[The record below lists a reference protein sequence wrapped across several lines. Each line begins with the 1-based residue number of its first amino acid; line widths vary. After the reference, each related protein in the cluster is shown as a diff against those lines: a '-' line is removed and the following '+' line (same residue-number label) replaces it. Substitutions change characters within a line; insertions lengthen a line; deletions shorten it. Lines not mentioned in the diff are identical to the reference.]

1 MALPPQAFK
10 TLYTATMPPQPDD
23 DTGALEKARHR
34 LYETGPV
41 DREQRAPLSV
51 SGAPVLQ
58 HEWKEE
64 TPLPEHMPEHKKRHV
79 RFASLFFG
87 FALLFFL
94 GSLGIAGYF
103 FYYGGN
109 TVSAE
114 NISLDVQGPAQI
126 AGGDTVPL
134 VIKITNKN
142 PVAVQNATIEITF
155 PESTRNASNTLEAY
169 PRYVENLGELASG
182 ATVTRTVSAAI
193 FGGAGQTL
201 TVPVSFSYNT
211 GGSNATFVKKSSY
224 PLQISS
230 TPLEIK
236 IDTLTETVSG
246 KPITLTLT
254 VRSNAKV
261 PLDNVVLA
269 GTLPYGFTVTDSSV
283 PMSNTSFLLGT
294 LAPGS
299 VKTISLTG
307 TLAGQNSEQRI
318 FRFSIGTAKSANDQT
333 LALTYMTQEAAVS
346 IAAPF
351 ISTTLSVN
359 GDSTA
364 SAAVSP
370 GARQNITVSYANT
383 LPTSVSNVTVSVAI
397 SGAAVDYKSVS
408 TTRGFYRSVDRTVVF
423 SQDKDPSLAN
433 LAPGASGL
441 GTFSFSTL
449 SAGAAAG
456 SPSITFTTSVSG
468 TRTGQSNVPEA
479 VQATVTKTIKVLTMV
494 ALTSSALHS
503 SGPLTNTGPIPPKVD
518 LATTYSIVW
527 NVKNPGSTVADG
539 IVSATLPSY
548 VTYTGKTSG
557 SGTFSYDSGA
567 RLVTWNVGDL
577 AQGTSAQGVFQV
589 SLIPSISQKNNAPQ
603 LTATP
608 TFTGYDRFAGVQVKA
623 TGVPPTTDTKGDPGY
638 IPANGTV
645 Q

>member
-1 MALPPQAFK
+1 
-10 TLYTATMPPQPDD
+10 MPPQPED
-23 DTGALEKARHR
+23 DTGALERARHR
-34 LYETGPV
+34 LYETGPLN
-41 DREQRAPLSV
+41 QGPRAPLSV
-51 SGAPVLQ
+51 SGAPVLP

-64 TPLPEHMPEHKKRHV
+64 TPLPEDMPIHKKRHV
-79 RFASLFFG
+79 RFASIFFG
-87 FALLFFL
+87 FAVLFFL
-94 GSLGIAGYF
+94 VSVGVAGYF

-114 NISLDVQGPAQI
+114 NIALDIQGPAQI

-134 VIKITNKN
+134 VITITNKN
-142 PVAVQNATIEITF
+142 PVTIQNTLIEITF

-182 ATVTRTVSAAI
+182 AAITRTVKAAM

-201 TVPVSFSYNT
+201 AVPVSFSYKT
-211 GGSNATFVKKSSY
+211 SGSNATFVKKSSH

-236 IDTLTETVSG
+236 IDSLTETVSG

-261 PLDNVVLA
+261 PLDNVVVA
-269 GTLPYGFTVTDSSV
+269 GALPYGFTVTNSSL

-294 LAPGS
+294 LAPGA

-307 TLAGQNSEQRI
+307 TLAGQNSEQRA

-333 LALTYMTQEAAVS
+333 LALTYMTQEALVG
-346 IAAPF
+346 ITAPF

-370 GARQNITVSYANT
+370 GARQNVTVSYANT
-383 LPTSVSNVTVSVAI
+383 LPTSVSNVTVEVAI
-397 SGAAVDYKSVS
+397 SGAAVDYQSVS
-408 TTRGFYRSVDRTVVF
+408 TTRGFYRSADRTVVF
-423 SQDKDPSLAN
+423 SQDRDSSLAS

-441 GTFSFSTL
+441 GTFSFATL

-456 SPSITFTTSVSG
+456 SPTITFTTSVSG
-468 TRTGQSNVPEA
+468 TRVGQSNVPEA
-479 VQATVTKTIKVLTMV
+479 VQATVTKTIKVLTTV
-494 ALTSSALHS
+494 AFTASALHA
-503 SGPLTNTGPIPPKVD
+503 SGPIVNTGPIPPKAD
-518 LATTYSIVW
+518 LATTYSVVW

-539 IVSATLPSY
+539 MVSAALPSY
-548 VTYTGKTSG
+548 VTYTSKTS
-557 SGTFSYDSGA
+557 
-567 RLVTWNVGDL
+567 
-577 AQGTSAQGVFQV
+577 
-589 SLIPSISQKNNAPQ
+589 
-603 LTATP
+603 
-608 TFTGYDRFAGVQVKA
+608 
-623 TGVPPTTDTKGDPGY
+623 
-638 IPANGTV
+638 
-645 Q
+645 